1 MEPKPSMRTP
11 LSHVRGLGSA
21 HTGTGH
27 FWLQRMTA
35 ISNALLVVCF
45 IGVVVT
51 LAGASYPVAMRILSH
66 PLVAILMLLFLMS
79 GLIHMRLGM
88 QIVIE
93 DYIHAELPKLA
104 ALVANTFFA
113 IVIGVSCAFALFKIS
128 FGG

>member
-1 MEPKPSMRTP
+1 
-11 LSHVRGLGSA
+11 
-21 HTGTGH
+21 
-27 FWLQRMTA
+27 MTA